1 MVLRFFFLK
10 FNKATKSSFEV
21 LHPIWTPLLPEAED
35 RESKETGEKSREK
48 EGRETVRGSLVH
60 PYQFLSGHTSQH
72 DGHKSQDARE
82 EPSTDPKRG
91 GGLCFYASHL
101 TLKEKTQQNTSQTA
115 LKVSCQNPSP
125 AGAELATFCSRRPAP
140 AAPPPLSAGM
150 QSGPN
155 FRGRPIARRPA
166 SRDVRCKGRAWPP
179 RGFPAPAVG
188 GSFLSAWCRCL
199 PVTQNL
205 PAQVF
210 GLFLYRWN
218 SVLTVHSFT

>member
-1 MVLRFFFLK
+1 MK
-10 FNKATKSSFEV
+10 
-21 LHPIWTPLLPEAED
+21 
-35 RESKETGEKSREK
+35 
-48 EGRETVRGSLVH
+48 GRQGNRQRGSLVH

-140 AAPPPLSAGM
+140 RLRLRFPLGCRVARTSAEGQSLAAPPLVTSVQGAGM
-150 QSGPN
+150 AAQ
-155 FRGRPIARRPA
+155 
-166 SRDVRCKGRAWPP
+166 
-179 RGFPAPAVG
+179 GFP
-188 GSFLSAWCRCL
+188 SSSCWREL
-199 PVTQNL
+199 PVCLMQMSPSNPEPACSGVRFIFVSLKFCFNSSFIYLNL
-205 PAQVF
+205 KLLGIIF
-210 GLFLYRWN
+210 GG
-218 SVLTVHSFT
+218 